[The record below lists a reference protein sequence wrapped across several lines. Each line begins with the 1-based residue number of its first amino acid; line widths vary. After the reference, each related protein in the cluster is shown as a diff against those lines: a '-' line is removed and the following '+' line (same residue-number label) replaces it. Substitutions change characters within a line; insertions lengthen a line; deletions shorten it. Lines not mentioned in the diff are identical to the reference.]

1 MARLTLAAAPR
12 GAHRRTPEAWLA
24 LTEDL
29 DGAAHTISE
38 QDQQIAALQA
48 QIAGLEAQLAGEREV
63 RGHCDALI
71 GQTVAQRDNAAGH
84 AQHAY
89 ELLKQRNEALRRA
102 QEVIEDLRA
111 KANGQPP
118 H

>member
-1 MARLTLAAAPR
+1 MARLTVGPAAR
-12 GAHRRTPEAWLA
+12 GVHRRTPEAWTA

-38 QDQQIAALQA
+38 QEQQITALQA
-48 QIAGLEAQLAGEREV
+48 QISGMEAQLAHEREL

-84 AQHAY
+84 AQHAF

-102 QEVIEDLRA
+102 QEVIDDLRA
-111 KANGQPP
+111 RANGQPP